1 MLHRVRRFL
10 DVRPGEGL
18 PVLLT
23 FLYIWVVVASFLL
36 AKPIRTGLFLGE
48 HDAYDLVYVYA
59 AVPLVLSL
67 FVPGYTRV
75 AARFGARTVT
85 VATLVFFSLNVVLFW
100 YLFRFH
106 DIRRLP
112 DIFYVWVSCY
122 GVIAPVQAWSFAN
135 SLFDT
140 RQAKR
145 LFGLIGAGASLGA
158 MSAGVL
164 ARVLVGPVGGP
175 ANLLLVLAL
184 LIALGAAI
192 VLIANFRIR
201 RVGLTRRGRPISRP
215 FAETWRDIVGTPYL
229 RLLAGLVFAV
239 AIATQWS
246 SLQLGV
252 VSKQHFQ
259 GSSQDITE
267 FYGTFSFVT
276 GVVSF
281 LVQLLI
287 TGRVLR
293 TWGMSAG
300 ILVLPLALASGNA
313 LIFLAPGFWSVL
325 VTNGFDQGLRF
336 SVDKAT
342 YELLYLPITSAKR
355 VSIKNAIDI
364 VVNRIADGVGAV
376 LLGLATNGFLF
387 LPGLHLGLRG
397 TAAINLVTVGLWASL
412 AWWLRSEYIRTIQD
426 SIHRHRLDTERG
438 TAAVTERSAADVL
451 TAKLAAADHSE
462 VRYALDL
469 IEGQRTRKWFPALR
483 TLLTHPDPEIRR
495 RSLAILSAGEDD
507 KISDR
512 VPQML
517 RDPDLGVRTEALL
530 YLSRESGV
538 DPLRQI
544 QELGDFEDFSIRAGA
559 AAFLAAPGPA
569 QNLDAARLMVEA
581 MARATGE
588 EGRRDRAEAARLIG
602 AVQDPAF
609 VLDLLPPLIIDE
621 DAEVARQAVRSAFRV
636 PRDEFTQPLM
646 IALGRA
652 DLTDDVAEALA
663 RLGSSVVPTLSRA
676 LRSEEA
682 PVEVRR
688 ELPSVLLRI
697 GTAEAEQALV
707 SSLLESDGTVRHR
720 VIASLNKFRAARP
733 DVRIDPSVLE
743 LLLAAE
749 IAGHYRSYQVLG
761 PLEAQLKRDD
771 AVIDALRHSME
782 QELERIFRLMALL
795 LPQAGLHDAYVGVRS
810 SNPTVRANALE
821 FLDNVLKPE
830 LRQVLVPLLDSQVTV
845 AERIALANR
854 LVGAP
859 LYTSD
864 QAVATLLASDD
875 PWLRSCAIQA
885 VGTLQLRTLATEL
898 KRYEDAA
905 DPLVREA
912 VVAARA
918 RLAGDARALM
928 EPQQPAPPD
937 LDVGVGAG

>member
-1 MLHRVRRFL
+1 MLQRIRRFL
-10 DVRPGEGL
+10 DVRSGEGL

-23 FLYIWVVVASFLL
+23 FLYIWAVVASFLL

-85 VATLVFFSLNVVLFW
+85 VATLLFFSLNVVVFW
-100 YLFRFH
+100 YLFRFQ
-106 DIRRLP
+106 DIKRLP
-112 DIFYVWVSCY
+112 DVFFVWVSCY

-158 MSAGVL
+158 MSAGIL
-164 ARVLVGPVGGP
+164 ARVLVEPVGGP
-175 ANLLLVLAL
+175 ANLLLVLAF
-184 LIALGAAI
+184 LIVLAAAI
-192 VLIANFRIR
+192 VLVANLRIR
-201 RVGLTRRGRPISRP
+201 RVGLTRRGRPIPPP
-215 FAETWRDIVGTPYL
+215 FAETWREIVGTPYL

-252 VSKQHFQ
+252 VSKAYFQ
-259 GSSQDITE
+259 GNSQDITE

-276 GVVSF
+276 GVLSF

-300 ILVLPLALASGNA
+300 ILALPLALASGNA
-313 LIFLAPGFWSVL
+313 LIFLAPGLLSVL

-342 YELLYLPITSAKR
+342 YELLYLPIAPAKR

-364 VVNRIADGVGAV
+364 VVNRIADGIGAV

-397 TAAINLVTVGLWASL
+397 TAAINLATVGIWTSL

-451 TAKLAAADHSE
+451 TAKLAAADLSE

-483 TLLTHPDPEIRR
+483 TLLTHPDPQIRR
-495 RSLAILSAGEDD
+495 RSLAILSAGGDD
-507 KISDR
+507 AISER
-512 VPQML
+512 VPDML

-588 EGRRDRAEAARLIG
+588 EGSRDRAEAARLIG
-602 AVQDPAF
+602 SVHDPAF
-609 VLDLLPPLIIDE
+609 ILDLLSPLIIDE
-621 DAEVARQAVRSAFRV
+621 DVDVARQAVRSAYRG
-636 PRDEFTQPLM
+636 PR
-646 IALGRA
+646 ACRA
-652 DLTDDVAEALA
+652 CA
-663 RLGSSVVPTLSRA
+663 RRASSPRKASRP
-676 LRSEEA
+676 RS
-682 PVEVRR
+682 
-688 ELPSVLLRI
+688 
-697 GTAEAEQALV
+697 
-707 SSLLESDGTVRHR
+707 
-720 VIASLNKFRAARP
+720 
-733 DVRIDPSVLE
+733 
-743 LLLAAE
+743 
-749 IAGHYRSYQVLG
+749 
-761 PLEAQLKRDD
+761 
-771 AVIDALRHSME
+771 
-782 QELERIFRLMALL
+782 
-795 LPQAGLHDAYVGVRS
+795 
-810 SNPTVRANALE
+810 
-821 FLDNVLKPE
+821 
-830 LRQVLVPLLDSQVTV
+830 
-845 AERIALANR
+845 
-854 LVGAP
+854 
-859 LYTSD
+859 
-864 QAVATLLASDD
+864 
-875 PWLRSCAIQA
+875 
-885 VGTLQLRTLATEL
+885 
-898 KRYEDAA
+898 
-905 DPLVREA
+905 
-912 VVAARA
+912 
-918 RLAGDARALM
+918 
-928 EPQQPAPPD
+928 
-937 LDVGVGAG
+937 

>member
-1 MLHRVRRFL
+1 MLQRVRRFL

-36 AKPIRTGLFLGE
+36 AKPIRAGLFLGE
-48 HDAYDLVYVYA
+48 HEAYDLVYVYA

-75 AARFGARTVT
+75 AGRIGARRVT
-85 VATLVFFSLNVVLFW
+85 VATLLFFSLNVLLFW
-100 YLFRFH
+100 YLFRFQ
-106 DIRRLP
+106 DIKRLP
-112 DIFYVWVSCY
+112 DVFFVWVSCY
-122 GVIAPVQAWSFAN
+122 GVIAPVQAWSYAN

-164 ARVLVGPVGGP
+164 ARVLVEPVGGP

-184 LIALGAAI
+184 LIALAAAI
-192 VLIANFRIR
+192 VLFANLRIR
-201 RVGLTRRGRPISRP
+201 RIGLTRRGPPISRP
-215 FAETWRDIVGTPYL
+215 FAETWREIIGTPYL
-229 RLLAGLVFAV
+229 RLLAGLVFGV

-252 VSKQHFQ
+252 VSKHHF
-259 GSSQDITE
+259 GSSQEITE

-276 GVVSF
+276 GVLSF
-281 LVQLLI
+281 LVQLFI

-293 TWGMSAG
+293 NWGMSAG
-300 ILVLPLALASGNA
+300 ILALPLALATGNF

-342 YELLYLPITSAKR
+342 YELLYLPIAPGRR
-355 VSIKNAIDI
+355 VLIKNAIDI
-364 VVNRIADGVGAV
+364 VGNRIADAVGAV

-397 TAAINLVTVGLWASL
+397 TAAINLVTVGIWTSL
-412 AWWLRSEYIRTIQD
+412 AWSLRSEYIRTIHD

-451 TAKLAAADHSE
+451 TAKLAAADLSE

-483 TLLTHPDPEIRR
+483 TLLTHPDPEVRR
-495 RSLAILSAGEDD
+495 RSLSILSAGGDD
-507 KISDR
+507 QISDR
-512 VPQML
+512 VPAML

-569 QNLDAARLMVEA
+569 QNLDAARLMVDA
-581 MARATGE
+581 MARATGD
-588 EGRRDRAEAARLIG
+588 EGRRDRTEAARLIG
-602 AVQDPAF
+602 SVHDPAF
-609 VLDLLPPLIIDE
+609 LLDLLPVLIIDE
-621 DAEVARQAVRSAFRV
+621 DIEVARQAVRSAYRAATEELI
-636 PRDEFTQPLM
+636 PPLM
-646 IALGRA
+646 IVLGRA
-652 DLTDDVAEALA
+652 DLAEEAAEALA
-663 RLGSSVVPTLSRA
+663 RLGNRVVPTLSHA
-676 LRSEEA
+676 LRSEEV
-682 PVEVRR
+682 PIEVRR

-697 GTAEAEQALV
+697 GTSEAEQALV

-720 VIASLNKFRAARP
+720 VIASLNKLRAVRP
-733 DVRIDPSVLE
+733 DIRIDPSVLE

-761 PLEAQLKRDD
+761 PLEVQFKRQD

-830 LRQVLVPLLDSQVTV
+830 LRQVLVPLLDSHVTV
-845 AERIALANR
+845 QERIDLANR

-859 LYTSD
+859 LETSD

-885 VGTLQLRTLATEL
+885 VGTLQLRSLAPEL

-918 RLAGDARALM
+918 RLAGDARALL
-928 EPQQPAPPD
+928 EPQHPAPAD

>member
-1 MLHRVRRFL
+1 MLLRVRRFL

-36 AKPIRTGLFLGE
+36 AKPIRAGLFLGE
-48 HDAYDLVYVYA
+48 HEAYDLVYVYA

-75 AARFGARTVT
+75 AGRIGARRVT
-85 VATLVFFSLNVVLFW
+85 VATLLFFSLNVLLFW
-100 YLFRFH
+100 YLFRFQ
-106 DIRRLP
+106 DIKRLP
-112 DIFYVWVSCY
+112 DVFFVWVSCY
-122 GVIAPVQAWSFAN
+122 GVIAPVQAWSYAN

-164 ARVLVGPVGGP
+164 ARVLVEPVGGP

-184 LIALGAAI
+184 LIALAAAI
-192 VLIANFRIR
+192 VLFANLRIR
-201 RVGLTRRGRPISRP
+201 RIGLTRRGPPISRP
-215 FAETWRDIVGTPYL
+215 FAETWREIIGTPYL
-229 RLLAGLVFAV
+229 RLLAGLVFGV

-252 VSKQHFQ
+252 VSKHHFG
-259 GSSQDITE
+259 GSQEITE

-276 GVVSF
+276 GVLSF
-281 LVQLLI
+281 LVQLFI

-293 TWGMSAG
+293 NWGMSAG
-300 ILVLPLALASGNA
+300 ILALPLALATGNF

-342 YELLYLPITSAKR
+342 YELLYLPIAPGRR
-355 VSIKNAIDI
+355 VLIKNAIDI
-364 VVNRIADGVGAV
+364 VGNRIADAVGAV

-387 LPGLHLGLRG
+387 LPGLHRGLRG
-397 TAAINLVTVGLWASL
+397 TAAINLVTVGIWTSL
-412 AWWLRSEYIRTIQD
+412 AWSLRSEYIRTIQD

-451 TAKLAAADHSE
+451 TAKLAAADLSE

-483 TLLTHPDPEIRR
+483 TLLTHPDPEVRR
-495 RSLAILSAGEDD
+495 RSLSILSAGGDD
-507 KISDR
+507 QISDR
-512 VPQML
+512 VPAML

-569 QNLDAARLMVEA
+569 QNLDAARLMVDA
-581 MARATGE
+581 MARATGD
-588 EGRRDRAEAARLIG
+588 EGRRDRTEAARLIG
-602 AVQDPAF
+602 SVHDPAF
-609 VLDLLPPLIIDE
+609 LLDLLPVLIIDE
-621 DAEVARQAVRSAFRV
+621 DIEVARQAVRSAYRAATEELI
-636 PRDEFTQPLM
+636 PPLM
-646 IALGRA
+646 IVLGRA
-652 DLTDDVAEALA
+652 DLAEDAAEALA
-663 RLGSSVVPTLSRA
+663 RLGNRVVPTLSHA
-676 LRSEEA
+676 LRSEEV
-682 PVEVRR
+682 PIEVRR

-697 GTAEAEQALV
+697 GTSEAEQALV

-720 VIASLNKFRAARP
+720 VIASLNKLRAVRP
-733 DVRIDPSVLE
+733 DIRIDPSVLE

-761 PLEAQLKRDD
+761 PLEVQFKRQD

-830 LRQVLVPLLDSQVTV
+830 LRQVLVPLLDSHVTV
-845 AERIALANR
+845 QERIDLANR

-859 LYTSD
+859 LETSD
-864 QAVATLLASDD
+864 QAIATLLASDD

-885 VGTLQLRTLATEL
+885 VGTLQLRSLAPEL

-918 RLAGDARALM
+918 RLAGDAHALL
-928 EPQQPAPPD
+928 EPQHPAPAD

>member
-1 MLHRVRRFL
+1 MLLRVRRFL

-36 AKPIRTGLFLGE
+36 AKPIRAGLFLGE
-48 HDAYDLVYVYA
+48 HEAYDLVYVYA

-75 AARFGARTVT
+75 AGRIGARRVT
-85 VATLVFFSLNVVLFW
+85 VATLLFFSLNVLLFW
-100 YLFRFH
+100 YLFRFQ
-106 DIRRLP
+106 DIKRLP
-112 DIFYVWVSCY
+112 DVFFVWVSCY
-122 GVIAPVQAWSFAN
+122 GVIAPVQAWSYAN

-164 ARVLVGPVGGP
+164 ARVLVEPVGGP

-184 LIALGAAI
+184 LIALAAAI
-192 VLIANFRIR
+192 VLFANLRIR
-201 RVGLTRRGRPISRP
+201 RIGLTRRGPPISRP
-215 FAETWRDIVGTPYL
+215 FAETWREIIGTPYL
-229 RLLAGLVFAV
+229 RLLAGLVFGV

-252 VSKQHFQ
+252 VSKHHF
-259 GSSQDITE
+259 GSSQEITE

-276 GVVSF
+276 GVLSF
-281 LVQLLI
+281 LVQLFI

-293 TWGMSAG
+293 NWGMSAG
-300 ILVLPLALASGNA
+300 ILALPLALATGNF

-342 YELLYLPITSAKR
+342 YELLYLPIAPGRR
-355 VSIKNAIDI
+355 VLIKNAIDI
-364 VVNRIADGVGAV
+364 VGNRIADAVGAV

-397 TAAINLVTVGLWASL
+397 TAAINLVTVGIWTSL
-412 AWWLRSEYIRTIQD
+412 AWSLRSEYIRTIHD

-451 TAKLAAADHSE
+451 TAKLAAADLSE

-483 TLLTHPDPEIRR
+483 TLLTHPDPEVRR
-495 RSLAILSAGEDD
+495 RSLSILSAGGDD
-507 KISDR
+507 QISDR
-512 VPQML
+512 VPAML

-569 QNLDAARLMVEA
+569 QNLDAARLMVDA
-581 MARATGE
+581 MARATGD
-588 EGRRDRAEAARLIG
+588 EGRRDRTEAARLIG
-602 AVQDPAF
+602 SVHDPAF
-609 VLDLLPPLIIDE
+609 LLDLLPVLIIDE
-621 DAEVARQAVRSAFRV
+621 DIEVARQAVRSAYRAATEELI
-636 PRDEFTQPLM
+636 PPLM
-646 IALGRA
+646 IVLGRA
-652 DLTDDVAEALA
+652 DLAEEAAEALA
-663 RLGSSVVPTLSRA
+663 RLGNRVVPTLSHA
-676 LRSEEA
+676 LRSEEV
-682 PVEVRR
+682 PIEVRR

-697 GTAEAEQALV
+697 GTSEAEQALV

-720 VIASLNKFRAARP
+720 VIASLNKLRAVRP
-733 DVRIDPSVLE
+733 DIRIDPSVLE

-761 PLEAQLKRDD
+761 PLEVQFKRQD

-830 LRQVLVPLLDSQVTV
+830 LRQVLVPLLDSHVTV
-845 AERIALANR
+845 QERIDLANR

-859 LYTSD
+859 LETSD

-885 VGTLQLRTLATEL
+885 VGTLQLRSLAPEL

-912 VVAARA
+912 VVEARA
-918 RLAGDARALM
+918 RLAGDARALL
-928 EPQQPAPPD
+928 EPQHPAPAD

>member
-1 MLHRVRRFL
+1 MLLRVRRFL

-36 AKPIRTGLFLGE
+36 AKPIRAGLFLGE
-48 HDAYDLVYVYA
+48 HEAYDLVYVYA

-75 AARFGARTVT
+75 AGRIGARRVT
-85 VATLVFFSLNVVLFW
+85 VATLLFFSLNVLLFW
-100 YLFRFH
+100 YLFRFQ
-106 DIRRLP
+106 DIKRLP
-112 DIFYVWVSCY
+112 DVFFVWVSCY
-122 GVIAPVQAWSFAN
+122 GVIAPVQAWSYAN

-164 ARVLVGPVGGP
+164 ARVLVEPVGGP

-184 LIALGAAI
+184 LIALAAAI
-192 VLIANFRIR
+192 VLFANLRIR
-201 RVGLTRRGRPISRP
+201 RIGLTRRGPPISRP
-215 FAETWRDIVGTPYL
+215 FAETWREIIGTPYL
-229 RLLAGLVFAV
+229 RLLAGLVFGV

-252 VSKQHFQ
+252 VSKHHF
-259 GSSQDITE
+259 GSSQEITE

-276 GVVSF
+276 GVLSF
-281 LVQLLI
+281 LVQLFI

-293 TWGMSAG
+293 NWGMSAG
-300 ILVLPLALASGNA
+300 ILALPLALATGNF

-342 YELLYLPITSAKR
+342 YELLYLPIAPGRR
-355 VSIKNAIDI
+355 VLIKNAIDI
-364 VVNRIADGVGAV
+364 VGNRIADAVGAV

-397 TAAINLVTVGLWASL
+397 TAAINLVTVGIWTSL
-412 AWWLRSEYIRTIQD
+412 AWSLRSEYIRTIQD

-451 TAKLAAADHSE
+451 TAKLAAADLSE

-483 TLLTHPDPEIRR
+483 TLLTHPDPEVRR
-495 RSLAILSAGEDD
+495 RSLSILSAGGDD
-507 KISDR
+507 QISDR
-512 VPQML
+512 VPAML

-569 QNLDAARLMVEA
+569 QNLDAARLMVDA
-581 MARATGE
+581 MARATGD
-588 EGRRDRAEAARLIG
+588 EGRRDRTEAARLIG
-602 AVQDPAF
+602 SVHDPAF
-609 VLDLLPPLIIDE
+609 LLDLLPVLIIDE
-621 DAEVARQAVRSAFRV
+621 DIEVARQAVRSAYRAATEELI
-636 PRDEFTQPLM
+636 PPLM
-646 IALGRA
+646 IVLGRA
-652 DLTDDVAEALA
+652 DLAEDAAEALA
-663 RLGSSVVPTLSRA
+663 RLGNRVVPTLSHA
-676 LRSEEA
+676 LRSEEV
-682 PVEVRR
+682 PIEVRR

-697 GTAEAEQALV
+697 GTSEAEQALV

-720 VIASLNKFRAARP
+720 VIASLNKLRAVRP
-733 DVRIDPSVLE
+733 DIRIDPSVLE

-761 PLEAQLKRDD
+761 PLEVQFKRQD

-830 LRQVLVPLLDSQVTV
+830 LRQVLVPLLDSHVTV
-845 AERIALANR
+845 QERIDLANR

-859 LYTSD
+859 LETSD
-864 QAVATLLASDD
+864 QAIATLLASDD

-885 VGTLQLRTLATEL
+885 VGTLQLRSLAPEL

-918 RLAGDARALM
+918 RLAGDARALL
-928 EPQQPAPPD
+928 EPQHPAPAD

>member
-36 AKPIRTGLFLGE
+36 AKPIRSGLFLGE

-75 AARFGARTVT
+75 AGRIGARRVA
-85 VATLVFFSLNVVLFW
+85 VATLLFFSLNVLVFW
-100 YLFRFH
+100 YLFRFQ
-106 DIRRLP
+106 DIKRLP
-112 DIFYVWVSCY
+112 DVFFVWVSCY

-164 ARVLVGPVGGP
+164 ARVLVEPVGGP

-184 LIALGAAI
+184 LIALAAAI
-192 VLIANFRIR
+192 VLFANLRIR

-215 FAETWRDIVGTPYL
+215 FAETWREIIGTPYL

-259 GSSQDITE
+259 SSQEITE

-276 GVVSF
+276 GLLSF
-281 LVQLLI
+281 LVQLFI

-293 TWGMSAG
+293 NWGMSAG
-300 ILVLPLALASGNA
+300 ILALPVALATGNF
-313 LIFLAPGFWSVL
+313 LIFLAPGFSSVL

-342 YELLYLPITSAKR
+342 YELLYLPIAPGKR
-355 VSIKNAIDI
+355 VLIKNAIDI
-364 VVNRIADGVGAV
+364 VGNRIADAAGAV

-397 TAAINLVTVGLWASL
+397 TAAVNLVTVGIWTSL
-412 AWWLRSEYIRTIQD
+412 AWSLRSEYIRTIQD

-451 TAKLAAADHSE
+451 TAKLAAADLSE

-469 IEGQRTRKWFPALR
+469 IEGQRTRKWFPAMR

-495 RSLAILSAGEDD
+495 RSLVILSAGGDD
-507 KISDR
+507 EISDR
-512 VPQML
+512 VPAML

-569 QNLDAARLMVEA
+569 QNLDAARLMVDA
-581 MARATGE
+581 MARATGD

-602 AVQDPAF
+602 SVHDPDF
-609 VLDLLPPLIIDE
+609 LLDLLPILIIDE
-621 DAEVARQAVRSAFRV
+621 DIEVARQAVRSAYRAAREELI
-636 PRDEFTQPLM
+636 PPLM
-646 IALGRA
+646 IVLGRA
-652 DLTDDVAEALA
+652 DLAEDAAEALA
-663 RLGSSVVPTLSRA
+663 RLGNRVVPTLSHA
-676 LRSEEA
+676 LRSEEV
-682 PVEVRR
+682 PIEVRR

-697 GTAEAEQALV
+697 GTSEAEQALV

-720 VIASLNKFRAARP
+720 VIASLNKLRAVRP
-733 DVRIDPSVLE
+733 DIRIDPSVLE

-761 PLEAQLKRDD
+761 PLEVQFKRQD

-830 LRQVLVPLLDSQVTV
+830 LRQVLVPLLDSHVTV
-845 AERIALANR
+845 QERIDLANR

-859 LYTSD
+859 LETSD

-885 VGTLQLRTLATEL
+885 VGTLQLRSLAPEL

-918 RLAGDARALM
+918 RLAGDARALL
-928 EPQQPAPPD
+928 EPQHPAPAD

>member
-1 MLHRVRRFL
+1 MLQRVRRFL

-23 FLYIWVVVASFLL
+23 FLYIWAVAASFLL
-36 AKPIRTGLFLGE
+36 AKPIRSGLFLGQ
-48 HDAYDLVYVYA
+48 HDAYELVYVYA

-67 FVPGYTRV
+67 FVPGYARV
-75 AARFGARTVT
+75 AARFGARTVAA
-85 VATLVFFSLNVVLFW
+85 ATLLFFSLNVLLFW
-100 YLFRFH
+100 YLFSFH
-106 DIRRLP
+106 PFRRLP

-122 GVIAPVQAWSFAN
+122 AVIAPVQAWSFAN

-145 LFGLIGAGASLGA
+145 LFGLIGAGASLGS
-158 MSAGVL
+158 MSAGVI
-164 ARVLVGPVGGP
+164 ARFLVEPIGGTI
-175 ANLLLVLAL
+175 NLLLVLAF
-184 LIALGAAI
+184 LIILAAAI
-192 VLIANFRIR
+192 LVFANLRIR
-201 RVGLTRRGRPISRP
+201 RVGLLRRGRPAPRP
-215 FAETWRDIVGTPYL
+215 FAETWREIRSTPYL
-229 RLLAGLVFAV
+229 RLLAGLVFLV
-239 AIATQWS
+239 AIATQWT

-252 VSKQHFQ
+252 VAKLHFQ
-259 GSSQDITE
+259 TNSTDITE
-267 FYGTFSFVT
+267 FYGIFSFAT

-281 LVQLLI
+281 LVQLLV

-293 TWGMSAG
+293 TWGVSAA
-300 ILVLPLALASGNA
+300 ILVLPLALGLGDL
-313 LIFLAPGFWSVL
+313 LIVLAPAFWSVL
-325 VTNGFDQGLRF
+325 LTNGFDLGLRF

-342 YELLYLPITSAKR
+342 YELLYLPISPGKR
-355 VSIKNAIDI
+355 IAIKNAIDI
-364 VVNRIADGVGAV
+364 VVTRVADGVGAV
-376 LLGLATNGFLF
+376 LLGLVTEGFFL
-387 LPGLHLGLRG
+387 LPGLHFGLRG
-397 TAAINLVTVGLWASL
+397 MAVINLGTIGVWTLV
-412 AWWLRSEYIRTIQD
+412 AWRLRSEYIRTIQD

-451 TAKLAAADHSE
+451 TAKLAAADLSE
-462 VRYALDL
+462 VNYALDL
-469 IEGQRTRKWFPALR
+469 IDGQQTRKWYPALR
-483 TLLTHPDPEIRR
+483 VLLTHPQPDIRR
-495 RSLAILSAGEDD
+495 RALAILSAGGDD
-507 KISDR
+507 QIADR
-512 VPQML
+512 VPDML

-559 AAFLAAPGPA
+559 AAFLAAEGPA
-569 QNLDAARLMVEA
+569 QNLDAARMMVEA
-581 MARATGE
+581 MASTPGH

-602 AVQDPAF
+602 SIREPAL
-609 VLDLLPPLIIDE
+609 LDLLPPLIQDDE
-621 DAEVARQAVRSAFRV
+621 LDVARQGVRAAHRV
-636 PRDEFTQPLM
+636 VREEFTDPLM
-646 IALGRA
+646 MALGRP
-652 DLTDDVAEALA
+652 DLTDDAADALA
-663 RLGSSVVPTLSRA
+663 RLGDAIVPQLSQA
-676 LRSEEA
+676 LRSDDV

-688 ELPSVLLRI
+688 ELPSVLVRI
-697 GTAEAEQALV
+697 ATAEAEQALV

-720 VIASLNKFRAARP
+720 VISSLNKLRAVRP
-733 DVRIDPSVLE
+733 DIRIDPSVVE

-761 PLEAQLKRDD
+761 PLEGQLKEDD

-795 LPQAGLHDAYVGVRS
+795 FPHAGLHDAYVGVRS

-830 LRQVLVPLLDSQVTV
+830 LRHILVPLLDSQVTV
-845 AERIALANR
+845 RERIDLANR

-859 LYTSD
+859 LETSQ
-864 QAVATLLASDD
+864 QAVATLLASED

-885 VGTLQLRTLATEL
+885 VGTLQLRSLAPEL
-898 KRYEDAA
+898 KRYEEAS

-918 RLAGDARALM
+918 RLAGDSRALL
-928 EPQQPAPPD
+928 EPQHPAPAD

>member
-1 MLHRVRRFL
+1 MLQRVRRFL

-23 FLYIWVVVASFLL
+23 FLYIWIVVASFLL

-48 HDAYDLVYVYA
+48 HEAYDLVYVYA

-67 FVPGYTRV
+67 FVPGYARV

-85 VATLVFFSLNVVLFW
+85 VATLVFFSLNVVVFW

-106 DIRRLP
+106 AFRRLP
-112 DIFYVWVSCY
+112 DIFFVWVSCY

-158 MSAGVL
+158 MSAGAL
-164 ARVLVGPVGGP
+164 ARTLVEPVGG
-175 ANLLLVLAL
+175 AVNLLLVLAL
-184 LIALGAAI
+184 LIAMAAVI
-192 VLIANFRIR
+192 VLLANLRIR
-201 RVGLTRRGRPISRP
+201 RVGLTRRGRPIARP
-215 FAETWRDIVGTPYL
+215 FLETWQEIVGTKYL

-239 AIATQWS
+239 AVATQWT

-252 VSKQHFQ
+252 VAQAHFQ
-259 GSSQDITE
+259 GNSSEITE

-276 GVVSF
+276 GVLSF
-281 LVQLLI
+281 LVQVFV
-287 TGRVLR
+287 TSRVLR
-293 TWGMSAG
+293 HWGVSAG
-300 ILVLPLALASGNA
+300 ILALPLALATGNVF
-313 LIFLAPGFWSVL
+313 ILAAAAFWSVL
-325 VTNGFDQGLRF
+325 LTNGFDQGLRF

-342 YELLYLPITSAKR
+342 YELLYLPIPPGQR
-355 VSIKNAIDI
+355 VSVKNAIDI
-364 VVNRIADGVGAV
+364 VGNRVADAVGAI
-376 LLGLATNGFLF
+376 LLGVATQGFLF
-387 LPGLHLGLRG
+387 LPGLQLGLRG
-397 TAAINLVTVGLWASL
+397 LAMINLVTIAIWTSL
-412 AWWLRSEYIRTIQD
+412 AWALRSEYIRTIQD

-438 TAAVTERSAADVL
+438 TAALTERSAAAVL
-451 TAKLAAADHSE
+451 TAKLAAADLSE
-462 VRYALDL
+462 VTYALDL
-469 IEGQRTRKWFPALR
+469 IEGQRTHKWFPALR
-483 TLLTHPDPEIRR
+483 MLLSHPDADVRR
-495 RSLAILSAGEDD
+495 RALAILSAGGDD
-507 KISDR
+507 EISER
-512 VPQML
+512 VPAML

-544 QELGDFEDFSIRAGA
+544 QELGDFADFSIRAGA

-581 MARATGE
+581 MAHATGD
-588 EGRRDRAEAARLIG
+588 EGRRDRTEAARLVG
-602 AVQDPAF
+602 SVHDPSF
-609 VLDLLPPLIIDE
+609 LIDLLPGLLADPDV
-621 DAEVARQAVRSAFRV
+621 EVAREAVRSAHRV
-636 PRDEFTQPLM
+636 PRDAFTRPLM
-646 IALGRA
+646 DALGRA
-652 DLTDDVAEALA
+652 ELADEAADALA
-663 RLGSSVVPTLSRA
+663 RLGDAVVPAVAEA
-676 LRSEEA
+676 LRSDEVA
-682 PVEVRR
+682 VEVRR

-697 GTAEAEQALV
+697 GTSQAEQALV

-720 VIASLNKFRAARP
+720 VIASLNKMRAARP
-733 DVRIDPSVLE
+733 DIRIDPGVVE

-761 PLEAQLKRDD
+761 PLQARLKADEG
-771 AVIDALRHSME
+771 VIAALKHSME

-795 LPQAGLHDAYVGVRS
+795 FPQAGLHDAYVGVRS

-830 LRQVLVPLLDSQVTV
+830 LRQVLVPLLDSQVPV
-845 AERIALANR
+845 AERIELANR

-859 LYTSD
+859 LETSD
-864 QAVATLLASDD
+864 QAVATLLASED

-885 VGTLQLRTLATEL
+885 VGTLHLRSLAPEL

-918 RLAGDARALM
+918 RLAGDTRAML
-928 EPQQPAPPD
+928 EPQHPAPPD

>member
-1 MLHRVRRFL
+1 MLQRVRRFL

-36 AKPIRTGLFLGE
+36 AKPIRSGLFLGE

-75 AARFGARTVT
+75 AARIGARRVT
-85 VATLVFFSLNVVLFW
+85 VATLLFFSLNVLLFW
-100 YLFRFH
+100 YLFRFQ
-106 DIRRLP
+106 DIKRLP
-112 DIFYVWVSCY
+112 DVFFVWVSCY
-122 GVIAPVQAWSFAN
+122 GVIAPVQAWSYAN

-158 MSAGVL
+158 MSAGVI
-164 ARVLVGPVGGP
+164 ARLLVEPVGGP

-184 LIALGAAI
+184 LIALAAAI
-192 VLIANFRIR
+192 VLFANLRIR
-201 RVGLTRRGRPISRP
+201 RVGLTRRGPPISRP
-215 FAETWRDIVGTPYL
+215 FGETWREIIGTPYL

-259 GSSQDITE
+259 SSQEITE

-276 GVVSF
+276 GVLSF
-281 LVQLLI
+281 LVQLFI

-293 TWGMSAG
+293 NWGMSAG
-300 ILVLPLALASGNA
+300 ILALPVALATGNF
-313 LIFLAPGFWSVL
+313 LIFLAPGFRSVL

-342 YELLYLPITSAKR
+342 YELLYLPIAPGKR

-364 VVNRIADGVGAV
+364 VGNRIADAVGAV

-397 TAAINLVTVGLWASL
+397 TAAINLVTVAIWTSL
-412 AWWLRSEYIRTIQD
+412 AWSLRSEYIRTIQD

-451 TAKLAAADHSE
+451 TAKLAAADLSE

-483 TLLTHPDPEIRR
+483 TLLAHPDPEVRR
-495 RSLAILSAGEDD
+495 RSLAILSAGGDD
-507 KISDR
+507 QISDR
-512 VPQML
+512 VPAML

-544 QELGDFEDFSIRAGA
+544 EELGDFEDFSIRAGA

-569 QNLDAARLMVEA
+569 QNLDAARLMVDA
-581 MARATGE
+581 MARATGD
-588 EGRRDRAEAARLIG
+588 EGRRDRTEAARLIG
-602 AVQDPAF
+602 SVHDPDF
-609 VLDLLPPLIIDE
+609 LLDLLPVLIIDE
-621 DAEVARQAVRSAFRV
+621 DIEVARQAVRSAYRAAREELI
-636 PRDEFTQPLM
+636 PPLM
-646 IALGRA
+646 IVLGRA
-652 DLTDDVAEALA
+652 DLAEDAAEALA
-663 RLGSSVVPTLSRA
+663 RLGNRVVPTLSHA
-676 LRSEEA
+676 LRSEEV
-682 PVEVRR
+682 PIEVRR

-697 GTAEAEQALV
+697 GTSEAEQALV

-720 VIASLNKFRAARP
+720 VIASLNKLRAVRP
-733 DVRIDPSVLE
+733 DIRIDPSVLE

-761 PLEAQLKRDD
+761 PLEVQFKRQD

-830 LRQVLVPLLDSQVTV
+830 LRQVLVPLLDSHVTV
-845 AERIALANR
+845 QERIDLANR

-859 LYTSD
+859 LETSD

-885 VGTLQLRTLATEL
+885 VGTLQLRSLAPEL

-918 RLAGDARALM
+918 RLAGDARALL
-928 EPQQPAPPD
+928 EPQHPAPAD

>member
-1 MLHRVRRFL
+1 MLQRVRRFL

-23 FLYIWVVVASFLL
+23 FLYISVVVASFLL

-67 FVPGYTRV
+67 FVPGYTRI

-85 VATLVFFSLNVVLFW
+85 VATLIFFSLNVILFW

-106 DIRRLP
+106 PFRRLP
-112 DIFYVWVSCY
+112 DVFFVWVSCY

-164 ARVLVGPVGGP
+164 ARVLPGPVGGTV
-175 ANLLLVLAL
+175 NLLLVLAV
-184 LIALGAAI
+184 LIVAAAAI
-192 VLIANFRIR
+192 VLVANIRIR
-201 RVGLTRRGRPISRP
+201 RVGLTRRGRPLARP
-215 FAETWRDIVGTPYL
+215 FGETWREIAASPYL

-252 VSKQHFQ
+252 VAKRHFQ

-276 GVVSF
+276 GVFSF
-281 LVQLLI
+281 MIQLLV

-300 ILVLPLALASGNA
+300 ILALPLALATGNA

-325 VTNGFDQGLRF
+325 ITNGFDQGLRF
-336 SVDKAT
+336 SVDKST
-342 YELLYLPITSAKR
+342 YELLYLPIAPGKR
-355 VSIKNAIDI
+355 VLIKNAIDI
-364 VVNRIADGVGAV
+364 VVNRVADAVGAV

-397 TAAINLVTVGLWASL
+397 TAAINLLTVGAWGSL

-438 TAAVTERSAADVL
+438 TAAVTERSAAEVL
-451 TAKLAAADHSE
+451 NAKLAAADISE

-483 TLLTHPDPEIRR
+483 TLLTHPDGDIRR
-495 RSLAILSAGEDD
+495 RSLALLSAAEDPE
-507 KISDR
+507 ISDR

-569 QNLDAARLMVEA
+569 QNLDAARLMVDA
-581 MARATGE
+581 MARATGD

-602 AVQDPAF
+602 SVHDPAF
-609 VLDLLPPLIIDE
+609 LLDLLAPLIADQ
-621 DAEVARQAVRSAFRV
+621 DVDVARQAVRAAQKV
-636 PRDEFTQPLM
+636 ARDEFVRPLM
-646 IALGRA
+646 LALGRA
-652 DLTDDVAEALA
+652 DLADDAAEALA
-663 RLGSSVVPTLSRA
+663 RLGDGVVTTLSEA
-676 LRSEEA
+676 LRSEA
-682 PVEVRR
+682 VPVEARR

-697 GTAEAEQALV
+697 GTTQAEHALV

-720 VIASLNKFRAARP
+720 VIASLNKLRATRP
-733 DVRIDPSVLE
+733 EIRIDPSVLE

-761 PLEAQLKRDD
+761 PLQAQLKRDD

-810 SNPTVRANALE
+810 SNPTVYANALE

-830 LRQVLVPLLDSQVTV
+830 LRQVLVPLLDSHVTV
-845 AERIALANR
+845 NERIVLANR

-859 LYTSD
+859 LETSD
-864 QAVATLLASDD
+864 QAIATLLASED

-885 VGTLQLRTLATEL
+885 VGTLQLRTLAPEL
-898 KRYEDAA
+898 KRYEAAA

-912 VVAARA
+912 VAAARV
-918 RLAGDARALM
+918 RLAGDARALL
-928 EPQQPAPPD
+928 EPQHPAPPD
-937 LDVGVGAG
+937 LGVGVGAG

>member
-1 MLHRVRRFL
+1 MLLRVRRFL

-36 AKPIRTGLFLGE
+36 AKPIRAGLFLGE
-48 HDAYDLVYVYA
+48 HEAYDLVYVYA

-75 AARFGARTVT
+75 AGRIGARRVT
-85 VATLVFFSLNVVLFW
+85 VATLLFFSLNVLLFW
-100 YLFRFH
+100 YLFRFQ
-106 DIRRLP
+106 DIKRLP
-112 DIFYVWVSCY
+112 DVFFVWVSCY
-122 GVIAPVQAWSFAN
+122 GVIAPVQAWSYAN

-164 ARVLVGPVGGP
+164 ARVLVEPVGGP

-184 LIALGAAI
+184 LIALAAAI
-192 VLIANFRIR
+192 VLFANLRIR
-201 RVGLTRRGRPISRP
+201 RIGLTRRGPPISRP
-215 FAETWRDIVGTPYL
+215 FAETWREIIGTPYL
-229 RLLAGLVFAV
+229 RLLAGLVFGV

-252 VSKQHFQ
+252 VSKHHF
-259 GSSQDITE
+259 GSSQEITE

-276 GVVSF
+276 GVLSF
-281 LVQLLI
+281 LVQLFI

-293 TWGMSAG
+293 NWGMSAG
-300 ILVLPLALASGNA
+300 ILALPLALATGNF

-342 YELLYLPITSAKR
+342 YELLYLPIAPGRR
-355 VSIKNAIDI
+355 VLIKNAIDI
-364 VVNRIADGVGAV
+364 VGNRIADAVGAV

-397 TAAINLVTVGLWASL
+397 TAAINLVTVGIWTSL
-412 AWWLRSEYIRTIQD
+412 AWSLRSEYIRTIQD

-451 TAKLAAADHSE
+451 TAKLAAADLSE

-483 TLLTHPDPEIRR
+483 TLLTHPDPEVRR
-495 RSLAILSAGEDD
+495 RSLSILSAGGDD
-507 KISDR
+507 QISDR
-512 VPQML
+512 VPAML

-569 QNLDAARLMVEA
+569 QNLDAARLMVDA
-581 MARATGE
+581 MARATGD
-588 EGRRDRAEAARLIG
+588 EGRRDRTEAARLIG
-602 AVQDPAF
+602 SVHDPAF
-609 VLDLLPPLIIDE
+609 LLDLLPVLIIDE
-621 DAEVARQAVRSAFRV
+621 DIEVARQAVRSAYRAATEELI
-636 PRDEFTQPLM
+636 PPLM
-646 IALGRA
+646 IVLGRA
-652 DLTDDVAEALA
+652 DLAEDAAEALA
-663 RLGSSVVPTLSRA
+663 RLGNRVVPTLSHA
-676 LRSEEA
+676 LRSEEV
-682 PVEVRR
+682 PIEVRR

-697 GTAEAEQALV
+697 GTSEAEQALV

-720 VIASLNKFRAARP
+720 VIASLNKLRAVRP
-733 DVRIDPSVLE
+733 DIRIDASVLE

-761 PLEAQLKRDD
+761 PLEVQFKRQD

-830 LRQVLVPLLDSQVTV
+830 LRQVLVPLLDSHVTV
-845 AERIALANR
+845 QERIDLANR

-859 LYTSD
+859 LETSD
-864 QAVATLLASDD
+864 QAIATLLASDD

-885 VGTLQLRTLATEL
+885 VGTLQLRSLAPEL

-918 RLAGDARALM
+918 RLAGDAHALL
-928 EPQQPAPPD
+928 EPQHPAPAD

>member
-1 MLHRVRRFL
+1 MLLRVRRFL

-36 AKPIRTGLFLGE
+36 AKPIRAGLFLGE
-48 HDAYDLVYVYA
+48 HEAYDLVYVYA

-75 AARFGARTVT
+75 AGRIGARRVT
-85 VATLVFFSLNVVLFW
+85 VATLLFFSLNVLLFW
-100 YLFRFH
+100 YLFRFQ
-106 DIRRLP
+106 DIKRLP
-112 DIFYVWVSCY
+112 DVFFVWVSCY
-122 GVIAPVQAWSFAN
+122 GVIAPVQAWSYAN

-164 ARVLVGPVGGP
+164 ARVLVEPVGGP

-184 LIALGAAI
+184 LIALAAAI
-192 VLIANFRIR
+192 VLFANLRIR
-201 RVGLTRRGRPISRP
+201 RIGLTRRGPPISRP
-215 FAETWRDIVGTPYL
+215 FAETWREIIGTPYL
-229 RLLAGLVFAV
+229 RLLAGLVFGV

-252 VSKQHFQ
+252 VSKHHF
-259 GSSQDITE
+259 GSSQEITE

-276 GVVSF
+276 GVLSF
-281 LVQLLI
+281 LVQLFI

-293 TWGMSAG
+293 NWGMSAG
-300 ILVLPLALASGNA
+300 ILALPLALATGNF

-342 YELLYLPITSAKR
+342 YELLYLPIAPGKR

-364 VVNRIADGVGAV
+364 VGNRIADAAGAV

-397 TAAINLVTVGLWASL
+397 TAAINLVTVGIWTSL
-412 AWWLRSEYIRTIQD
+412 AWSLRSEYIRTIQD

-451 TAKLAAADHSE
+451 SAKLAGADLSE

-495 RSLAILSAGEDD
+495 RSLASLSAGGDGE
-507 KISDR
+507 ISDR
-512 VPQML
+512 VPAML

-569 QNLDAARLMVEA
+569 QNLDAARLMVDA
-581 MARATGE
+581 MARATGD

-602 AVQDPAF
+602 SVHDPAF
-609 VLDLLPPLIIDE
+609 LLDLLPVLIIDE
-621 DAEVARQAVRSAFRV
+621 DIEVARQAVRSAYRV
-636 PRDEFTQPLM
+636 EREELIPPLM
-646 IALGRA
+646 IVLGRA
-652 DLTDDVAEALA
+652 DLAEDAAEALA
-663 RLGSSVVPTLSRA
+663 RLGSRVVPTLSHA
-676 LRSEEA
+676 LRSEEV
-682 PVEVRR
+682 PIEVRR

-720 VIASLNKFRAARP
+720 VIASLNKLRAVRP
-733 DVRIDPSVLE
+733 DIRIDPSVLE

-761 PLEAQLKRDD
+761 PLEAQLKRED

-830 LRQVLVPLLDSQVTV
+830 LRQVLVPLLDSHVTV
-845 AERIALANR
+845 QERIALANR

-859 LYTSD
+859 LETSD

-885 VGTLQLRTLATEL
+885 VGTLQLRSLAPEL

-918 RLAGDARALM
+918 RLAGDARALL
-928 EPQQPAPPD
+928 EPQHPAPAD